1 MTHATAMLSKLL
13 AGEEAGA
20 ILTNYAKS
28 GRKFKNH
35 IRVGPVVDEMGKTVN
50 FVGVLRE
57 VKDEGIF
64 MNLSVGGRLQL
75 PFIS

>member
-1 MTHATAMLSKLL
+1 
-13 AGEEAGA
+13 
-20 ILTNYAKS
+20 
-28 GRKFKNH
+28 
-35 IRVGPVVDEMGKTVN
+35 VDEMGKTVN

-64 MNLSVGGRLQL
+64 MNLSVGGGLQL